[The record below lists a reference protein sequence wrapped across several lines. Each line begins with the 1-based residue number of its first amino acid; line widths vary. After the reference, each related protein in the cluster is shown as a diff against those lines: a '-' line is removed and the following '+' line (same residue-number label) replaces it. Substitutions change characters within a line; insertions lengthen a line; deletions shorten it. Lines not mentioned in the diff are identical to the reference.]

1 MKLLKALKTTERF
14 KSVYKRGGIFLLCF
28 VLLFFSIGILTTI
41 APTYRLSSD
50 TISKWTSDLDSRTLL
65 YLFGTENRYF
75 KKAIP
80 KDEEMPKITTTLFQV
95 LTNIKPD
102 DPKSLLGQ
110 ELPGFKSFG
119 NKIIIAGDG
128 TNYANLSIES
138 SPPLED
144 VLKDREAI
152 NEEKEVE
159 TPPEKKTP
167 KLTTGEKQP
176 VFIYSTHNRESF
188 LPHLPKSTTPN
199 EAHHKEV
206 NITKVAEHFNKSLQ
220 DQGVGAKQD
229 SADIMTMLNEKDM
242 NYSQSYKMSRNVVKE
257 ALATNKDIKY
267 VFDIHRDSLPRKQTT
282 LEINGKN
289 HAKLLFVVG
298 SDHPNYE
305 KNLQLATK
313 LHYLIEKRHKGLSRG
328 VIQKGGA
335 GSDGIYNQ
343 DISGNAVLVE
353 MGGYD
358 NKLEELYRSAD
369 VLADVF
375 SEYFWDAEK
384 VNYEKKE
391 DSDA

>member
-14 KSVYKRGGIFLLCF
+14 KSVYKRGGIFLLSF